1 MATTDDTSKKRPA
14 RKPAASN
21 VSAETSHSSTPTT
34 LLEQTIERERRRLLQ
49 VHSVLHC
56 LYEVL
61 LYAEGEDAIMYAE
74 AAHLAAMMVDESAM
88 QLDAVSIKPL
98 MDALKLELGGHGGG
112 GFSVRESPPPAYL
125 LS

>member
-14 RKPAASN
+14 RETTASS
-21 VSAETSHSSTPTT
+21 VSAETSRSTTATT
-34 LLEQTIERERRRLLQ
+34 LLEQAIERERRRLLQ

-88 QLDAVSIKPL
+88 QLDSMSIKP
-98 MDALKLELGGHGGG
+98 MVEALKIELGGLGGG
-112 GFSVRESPPPAYL
+112 GFAVRESPPPYL
-125 LS
+125 VS